1 MAAQTSM
8 LHIRVDDRLKA
19 EATETLANFGLSVP
33 DAVRMFLT
41 RVTKEGGLPVGITT
55 DPEAHDIWFREQERE
70 AIMDTRPGVSHLQ
83 VMDEAQT
90 LIDRKR
96 RAGA

>member
-8 LHIRVDDRLKA
+8 LHIRVNDRLKV
-19 EATETLANFGLSVP
+19 EAAETLANFGLSLP
-33 DAVRMFLT
+33 EAVRMFLT

-55 DPEAHDIWFREQERE
+55 DPEAHDAWFRDKVRE
-70 AIMDTRPGVSHLQ
+70 ALHDTRPSIPHQQ
-83 VMDEAQT
+83 VMDEAQA

-96 RAGA
+96 RA

>member
-8 LHIRVDDRLKA
+8 LHIRIDNQLKA
-19 EATETLANFGLSVP
+19 EATETLANFGLTIP

-41 RVTKEGGLPVGITT
+41 RVIKEGGLPVGITT
-55 DPEAHDIWFREQERE
+55 DPEAHDVWFREKVQEAMRRIAKGMAHE
-70 AIMDTRPGVSHLQ
+70 Q
-83 VMDEAQT
+83 VMDEAQA

-96 RAGA
+96 RAGS